1 MKKIIIIFG
10 ISIIYLFLLT
20 GCDENLSEGELIK
33 EKTSTELEFI
43 ENNTNLIIEKYLN
56 GDYLENEV
64 INWKKIK
71 NDFNEISNSSSIII
85 LDLSSLQIENNNIL
99 EFENKINEIN
109 SAIENESEID
119 FLRALKDFYKQISNY
134 LNTILPDNN
143 ILYKEIEVKS
153 YLFESLYYCMIDE
166 YDFGLNSIET
176 AENLYDNLMNNVD
189 YLREN
194 SYKVNRV
201 YIAIQEMK
209 LCVQNQEKE
218 NVISKYININ

>member
-1 MKKIIIIFG
+1 MRKIIIIFMM
-10 ISIIYLFLLT
+10 SIIYLFLLT
-20 GCDENLSEGELIK
+20 GCDENLTEDEIIK
-33 EKTSTELEFI
+33 EKISTELEFI
-43 ENNTNLIIEKYLN
+43 ENTTNLIIEKYLSD
-56 GDYLENEV
+56 DYLENGE
-64 INWKKIK
+64 INWEKIQM
-71 NDFNEISNSSSIII
+71 DFKEVSNSSSIII
-85 LDLSSLQIENNNIL
+85 LDLTSLQIENNNIL

-109 SAIENESEID
+109 LAIENKSELE
-119 FLRALKDFYKQISNY
+119 FLRASKDFYKQISNY

>member
-1 MKKIIIIFG
+1 MRKIIIIFMM
-10 ISIIYLFLLT
+10 SIIYLFLLT
-20 GCDENLSEGELIK
+20 GCDENLTEDEIIK
-33 EKTSTELEFI
+33 EKISTELEFI
-43 ENNTNLIIEKYLN
+43 ENTTNLIIEKYLSD
-56 GDYLENEV
+56 DYLENGE
-64 INWKKIK
+64 INWEKIQM
-71 NDFNEISNSSSIII
+71 DFKEVSNSSSIII
-85 LDLSSLQIENNNIL
+85 LDLTSLQIENNNIL

-109 SAIENESEID
+109 LAIENKSEID